1 MGMEIVEGEQT
12 DLLALGDIQKEI
24 VFIQNYIVQLEEV
37 NRMHDRNM
45 REINGIL
52 LGQMEQ
58 VDVGALITASDQ
70 AIANLASFRNVL
82 ETIGKIGGEIREIS
96 TQVNLLSINAA
107 IEAAHAKEAGRGFAV
122 VADEIKKLS
131 DRTRKAV
138 EEIARTVSSIDKEL
152 DAVTGNIQELQAKM
166 REMGEFS
173 DKLAQSVANMR
184 EMTSGNL
191 LKRLLTIVTSRTARI
206 VKTIRGAF
214 SARHR

>member
-1 MGMEIVEGEQT
+1 MEIAEGEQT

-52 LGQMEQ
+52 LGQMER
-58 VDVGALITASDQ
+58 VDVGALISSAGQ
-70 AIANLASFRNVL
+70 AITNLASFRNVL

-152 DAVTGNIQELQAKM
+152 DAVTGNIQELQSKM
-166 REMGEFS
+166 REMRDFS

-191 LKRLLTIVTSRTARI
+191 LKRLLNVVTSRTSRI
-206 VKTIRGAF
+206 VKTIRSAF
-214 SARHR
+214 SSRLR

>member
-1 MGMEIVEGEQT
+1 MEITEGEQT

-52 LGQMEQ
+52 LGQMER
-58 VDVGALITASDQ
+58 VDVGALISSADQ
-70 AIANLASFRNVL
+70 AITNLASFRNVL

-152 DAVTGNIQELQAKM
+152 DAVTGNIQELQSKM
-166 REMGEFS
+166 REMREFS

-191 LKRLLTIVTSRTARI
+191 LKRLLNIVTTRTSRI
-206 VKTIRGAF
+206 VKTIRSAF
-214 SARHR
+214 SSRHR

>member
-1 MGMEIVEGEQT
+1 MEIAEGEQT

-52 LGQMEQ
+52 LGQMER
-58 VDVGALITASDQ
+58 VDVGALISSADQ
-70 AIANLASFRNVL
+70 AITNLASFRNVL

-152 DAVTGNIQELQAKM
+152 DAVTGHIQELKSKM
-166 REMGEFS
+166 REMRDFS

-191 LKRLLTIVTSRTARI
+191 LKRLLNVVTSRTSRI
-206 VKTIRGAF
+206 VKTIRSAF
-214 SARHR
+214 SSRHR

>member
-1 MGMEIVEGEQT
+1 MPIAEGEQT

-52 LGQMEQ
+52 LGQMER

-70 AIANLASFRNVL
+70 AIANLASFRDVL

-152 DAVTGNIQELQAKM
+152 DAVTGNIQELQSKM
-166 REMGEFS
+166 REMREFS

-191 LKRLLTIVTSRTARI
+191 LKRLLNIVTSRTSRI
-206 VKTIRGAF
+206 VQTIRGAF
-214 SARHR
+214 SSRHR

>member
-1 MGMEIVEGEQT
+1 ME
-12 DLLALGDIQKEI
+12 
-24 VFIQNYIVQLEEV
+24 
-37 NRMHDRNM
+37 R
-45 REINGIL
+45 
-52 LGQMEQ
+52 
-58 VDVGALITASDQ
+58 VDVGALISSADQ
-70 AIANLASFRNVL
+70 AITNLASFRNVL

-152 DAVTGNIQELQAKM
+152 DAVTGNIQELQSKM
-166 REMGEFS
+166 REMREFS

-191 LKRLLTIVTSRTARI
+191 LKRLLNIVTTRTSRI
-206 VKTIRGAF
+206 VKTIRSAF
-214 SARHR
+214 SSRHR

>member
-1 MGMEIVEGEQT
+1 MEISEGEQT

-52 LGQMEQ
+52 LGQMER
-58 VDVGALITASDQ
+58 VDVGALISSADQ
-70 AIANLASFRNVL
+70 AITNLASFRNVL

-152 DAVTGNIQELQAKM
+152 DAVTGNIQELQSKM
-166 REMGEFS
+166 REMREFS

-191 LKRLLTIVTSRTARI
+191 LKRLLNIVTSRTSRI
-206 VKTIRGAF
+206 VKTIRSAF
-214 SARHR
+214 SSRLR

>member
-1 MGMEIVEGEQT
+1 MEISEGEQT

-52 LGQMEQ
+52 LGQMER
-58 VDVGALITASDQ
+58 VDVGALISSADQ
-70 AIANLASFRNVL
+70 AITNLASFRNVL

-152 DAVTGNIQELQAKM
+152 DAVTGNIQELQSKM
-166 REMGEFS
+166 REMRDFS
-173 DKLAQSVANMR
+173 DKLSQSVANMR

-191 LKRLLTIVTSRTARI
+191 LKRLLNIVTSRTSRI
-206 VKTIRGAF
+206 VKTIRSAF
-214 SARHR
+214 SSRLR

>member
-1 MGMEIVEGEQT
+1 MPIAEGEQT

-52 LGQMEQ
+52 LGQMER

-70 AIANLASFRNVL
+70 AIANLASFRGVL

-152 DAVTGNIQELQAKM
+152 DAVTGNIQELQSKM
-166 REMGEFS
+166 REMREFS

-191 LKRLLTIVTSRTARI
+191 LKRLLNIVTSRTARI
-206 VKTIRGAF
+206 VQTIRGAF
-214 SARHR
+214 SSRHR

>member
-1 MGMEIVEGEQT
+1 MEISEGEQT

-52 LGQMEQ
+52 LGQMER
-58 VDVGALITASDQ
+58 VDVGALISSADQ
-70 AIANLASFRNVL
+70 AITNLASFRNVL

-152 DAVTGNIQELQAKM
+152 DAVTGNIQELQSKM
-166 REMGEFS
+166 REMREFS

-191 LKRLLTIVTSRTARI
+191 LKRLLNIVTSRTSRI
-206 VKTIRGAF
+206 VKTIRNAF
-214 SARHR
+214 SSRHR

>member
-1 MGMEIVEGEQT
+1 MEIAEGEQT

-52 LGQMEQ
+52 LGQMER
-58 VDVGALITASDQ
+58 VDVGALISSADQ
-70 AIANLASFRNVL
+70 AITNLASFRNVL

-152 DAVTGNIQELQAKM
+152 DAVTGNIQGLQSKM
-166 REMGEFS
+166 REMREFS

-184 EMTSGNL
+184 EMSSGSL
-191 LKRLLTIVTSRTARI
+191 LKRLLNIVTARTSRI
-206 VKTIRGAF
+206 VKTIRTAF
-214 SARHR
+214 SSRHR

>member
-1 MGMEIVEGEQT
+1 MEITEGEQT

-45 REINGIL
+45 REINSIL
-52 LGQMEQ
+52 LGQMER
-58 VDVGALITASDQ
+58 VDVGALISSADQ
-70 AIANLASFRNVL
+70 AITNLASFRNVL

-152 DAVTGNIQELQAKM
+152 DAVTGNIQELQSKM
-166 REMGEFS
+166 REMREFS

-191 LKRLLTIVTSRTARI
+191 LKRLLNIVTTRTSRI
-206 VKTIRGAF
+206 VKTIRSAF
-214 SARHR
+214 SSRHR

>member
-1 MGMEIVEGEQT
+1 MEIAEGEQT
-12 DLLALGDIQKEI
+12 DLLALGEIQKEI

-52 LGQMEQ
+52 LGQMER
-58 VDVGALITASDQ
+58 VDVGALISSADQ
-70 AIANLASFRNVL
+70 AITNLASFRNVL

-152 DAVTGNIQELQAKM
+152 DAVTGNIQGLQSKM
-166 REMGEFS
+166 REMREFS

-184 EMTSGNL
+184 EMSSGSL
-191 LKRLLTIVTSRTARI
+191 LKRLLNIVTSRTSRI
-206 VKTIRGAF
+206 VKTIRTAF
-214 SARHR
+214 SSRHR

>member
-1 MGMEIVEGEQT
+1 MEIAEGEQT

-52 LGQMEQ
+52 LGQMER
-58 VDVGALITASDQ
+58 VDVGALISSADQ
-70 AIANLASFRNVL
+70 AITNLASFRNVL

-152 DAVTGNIQELQAKM
+152 DAVTGNIQELQSKM
-166 REMGEFS
+166 REMREFS

-191 LKRLLTIVTSRTARI
+191 LKRLLNIVTARTSRI
-206 VKTIRGAF
+206 VKTIRTAF
-214 SARHR
+214 SSRHR

>member
-1 MGMEIVEGEQT
+1 MEITEGEQT

-52 LGQMEQ
+52 LGQMER
-58 VDVGALITASDQ
+58 VDVGALISSADQ
-70 AIANLASFRNVL
+70 AITNLASFRNVL

-152 DAVTGNIQELQAKM
+152 DAVTGNIQELQSKM
-166 REMGEFS
+166 REMRDFS

-191 LKRLLTIVTSRTARI
+191 LKRLLNIVTTRTSRI
-206 VKTIRGAF
+206 VKTIRSAF
-214 SARHR
+214 SSRHR

>member
-1 MGMEIVEGEQT
+1 MEIAEGEQT

-52 LGQMEQ
+52 LGQMER
-58 VDVGALITASDQ
+58 VDVGALISSADQ
-70 AIANLASFRNVL
+70 AITNLASFRNVL

-152 DAVTGNIQELQAKM
+152 DAVTGNIQELQSKM
-166 REMGEFS
+166 REMRDFS

-191 LKRLLTIVTSRTARI
+191 LKRLLNVVTSRTSRI
-206 VKTIRGAF
+206 VKTIRSAF
-214 SARHR
+214 SSRLR

>member
-1 MGMEIVEGEQT
+1 MEIAEGEQT

-52 LGQMEQ
+52 LGQMER
-58 VDVGALITASDQ
+58 VDVGALISSADQ
-70 AIANLASFRNVL
+70 AITNLASFRNVL

-152 DAVTGNIQELQAKM
+152 DAVTGNIQELQSKM
-166 REMGEFS
+166 REMREFS

-184 EMTSGNL
+184 EMSSGSL
-191 LKRLLTIVTSRTARI
+191 LKRLLNIVTSRTSRI
-206 VKTIRGAF
+206 VKTIRTAF
-214 SARHR
+214 SSRHR

>member
-1 MGMEIVEGEQT
+1 MEIAEGEQT

-52 LGQMEQ
+52 LGQMER
-58 VDVGALITASDQ
+58 VDVGALISSADQ
-70 AIANLASFRNVL
+70 AITNLASFRNVL

-152 DAVTGNIQELQAKM
+152 DAVTGNIQGLQSKM
-166 REMGEFS
+166 REMREFS

-184 EMTSGNL
+184 EMSSGSL
-191 LKRLLTIVTSRTARI
+191 LKRLLNIVTSRTSRI
-206 VKTIRGAF
+206 VKTIRTAF
-214 SARHR
+214 SSRHR

>member
-1 MGMEIVEGEQT
+1 MEIAEGEQT

-52 LGQMEQ
+52 LGQMER
-58 VDVGALITASDQ
+58 VDVGALISSADQ
-70 AIANLASFRNVL
+70 AITNLASFRNVL

-152 DAVTGNIQELQAKM
+152 DAVTGNIQELQSKM
-166 REMGEFS
+166 REMREFS

-191 LKRLLTIVTSRTARI
+191 LKRLLNIVTTRTSRI
-206 VKTIRGAF
+206 VKTIRSAF
-214 SARHR
+214 SSRHR

>member
-1 MGMEIVEGEQT
+1 MEITEGEQT

-52 LGQMEQ
+52 LGQMER
-58 VDVGALITASDQ
+58 VDVGALISSADQ
-70 AIANLASFRNVL
+70 AITNLASFRNVL

-152 DAVTGNIQELQAKM
+152 DAVTGNIQELQSKM
-166 REMGEFS
+166 REMREFS

-191 LKRLLTIVTSRTARI
+191 LKRLLNIVATRTSRI
-206 VKTIRGAF
+206 VKTIRSAF
-214 SARHR
+214 SSRHR

>member
-1 MGMEIVEGEQT
+1 MEITEGEQT

-52 LGQMEQ
+52 LGQMER
-58 VDVGALITASDQ
+58 VDVGGLISSADQ
-70 AIANLASFRNVL
+70 AITNLASFRNVL

-152 DAVTGNIQELQAKM
+152 DAVTGNIQELQSKM
-166 REMGEFS
+166 REMREFS

-191 LKRLLTIVTSRTARI
+191 LKRLLNIVTTRTSRI
-206 VKTIRGAF
+206 VKTIRSAF
-214 SARHR
+214 SSRHR

>member
-1 MGMEIVEGEQT
+1 MEIAEGEQT

-52 LGQMEQ
+52 LGQMER
-58 VDVGALITASDQ
+58 VDVGALISSADQ
-70 AIANLASFRNVL
+70 AITNLASFRNVL

-152 DAVTGNIQELQAKM
+152 DAVTGNIQELQSKM
-166 REMGEFS
+166 REMREFS

-191 LKRLLTIVTSRTARI
+191 LKRLLNIVTSRTARI
-206 VKTIRGAF
+206 VKTIRSAF
-214 SARHR
+214 SSRHR

>member
-1 MGMEIVEGEQT
+1 MEITEGEQT

-24 VFIQNYIVQLEEV
+24 AFIQNYIVQLEEV

-52 LGQMEQ
+52 LGQMER
-58 VDVGALITASDQ
+58 VDVGGLISSADQ
-70 AIANLASFRNVL
+70 AITNLASFRNVL

-152 DAVTGNIQELQAKM
+152 DAVTGNIQELQSKM
-166 REMGEFS
+166 REMREFS

-191 LKRLLTIVTSRTARI
+191 LKRLLNIVTTRTSRI
-206 VKTIRGAF
+206 VKTIRSAF
-214 SARHR
+214 SSRHR

>member
-1 MGMEIVEGEQT
+1 MEIAEGEQT
-12 DLLALGDIQKEI
+12 DLLALGEIQKEI

-52 LGQMEQ
+52 LGQMER
-58 VDVGALITASDQ
+58 VDVGALISSADQ
-70 AIANLASFRNVL
+70 AITNLASFRNVL

-152 DAVTGNIQELQAKM
+152 DAVTGNIQGLQSKM
-166 REMGEFS
+166 REMREFS

-184 EMTSGNL
+184 EMSSGSL
-191 LKRLLTIVTSRTARI
+191 LKRLLNIVTARTSRI
-206 VKTIRGAF
+206 VKTIRTAF
-214 SARHR
+214 SSRHR